1 VRVTFETLSVVN
13 VTCVA
18 AQKSSATFETLSVV
32 NVTRGD
38 L

>member
-1 VRVTFETLSVVN
+1 VTFETLSVVN